1 MSTPHARSL
10 IFVRDGIAF
19 VGRANKA
26 LLFQTAAEFH
36 LSVNC
41 DFFRDFTSDAFVIF
55 RTT

>member
-10 IFVRDGIAF
+10 IFVRDGVAF